1 METIRD
7 KGQNSAHLSFKQPP
21 DYLPVAKGIIF
32 CALFASLICVKALW
46 FVISPFPTVTL
57 EAVPVF
63 LHTAH

>member
-7 KGQNSAHLSFKQPP
+7 KGQKRPP